1 MALIISIVAIV
12 FGLLCMAGALFGK
25 GERGTISCRVR
36 RVMLFLAGLVAISS
50 GILRFYVSFMGM
62 SIRDQYA
69 ATARAGHGACAED
82 GEAVGYPLKGWVGY
96 TNTGESVPEMTVQAL
111 VSPDKPPVAMT
122 KTDTVGRFSL
132 PTLSPGRY
140 YLRAAKIIGGAKI
153 TADDVVTVSR
163 GKIVIACLVA
173 EAEASEQSPQ
183 Q

>member
-1 MALIISIVAIV
+1 
-12 FGLLCMAGALFGK
+12 
-25 GERGTISCRVR
+25 
-36 RVMLFLAGLVAISS
+36 MLFLVGLVAIAS
-50 GILRFYVSFMGM
+50 GILRFYVSFTGM

-69 ATARAGHGACAED
+69 ASARPGHGACAQD

-122 KTDTVGRFSL
+122 KTDTIGRFSF

-140 YLRAAKIIGGAKI
+140 YLRADKVIGGAKI
-153 TADDVVTVSR
+153 IADDVVTVNR

-173 EAEASEQSPQ
+173 EAEASQPSPQ

>member
-1 MALIISIVAIV
+1 MIISVVAIT
-12 FGLLCMAGALFGK
+12 FGLLCMVGAVLGK
-25 GERGTISCRVR
+25 GQRGDFSSRMR
-36 RVMLFLAGLVAISS
+36 RVMLFLAGLVAIAS
-50 GILRFYVSFMGM
+50 GILRFFVFFMGM

-69 ATARAGHGACAED
+69 ATARTGRGTCAED

-122 KTDTVGRFSL
+122 KTDTVGRFSF

-140 YLRAAKIIGGAKI
+140 YLRAAKMIGGAKI
-153 TADDVVTVSR
+153 IADDVVTVSR
-163 GKIVIACLVA
+163 GKSVTACLVA